1 MIVFTRVPVPGQTK
15 TRMMPYFTPEQCAD
29 LHRCFLQDV
38 SRQVKKVDAD
48 IIVSYT
54 GGNPDQLEQIFG
66 KKVMY
71 IEQIGDG
78 LGNRMADAIRK
89 AHETGYDKIVLIG
102 TDVPELEAETLDAAF
117 AMLDACD
124 VVMGPTEDGGYYLI
138 GMKEAHQQAF
148 NVKKYGEASVL
159 EETLKGISDAG
170 LTAVTID
177 SYDDIDTPED
187 AHGYR
192 ERMREDA
199 GLRRSATGKFL
210 RDNAKISI
218 IIPTYNEASTVA
230 QLMEQLQEYKEDAE
244 IIFVDGGSQD
254 DTLKIIDD
262 EFRVIT
268 CDKGRAIQ
276 MNTAARE
283 STGDILF
290 FLHCDS
296 KLPAKVTEEI
306 RHVMATDDYGC
317 FGVKYDSKN
326 FFMWTNRVISN
337 HRAWNRGLP
346 FGDQGIFIDRKL
358 FFEMGMFPEMSM
370 MEDYEFSRKM
380 LRYGFKPG
388 KATSRIETSGR
399 RYRGGTIGILKTE
412 YRLWNLRRMYRRG
425 DAIEKLAELYK
436 DIR

>member
-1 MIVFTRVPVPGQTK
+1 
-15 TRMMPYFTPEQCAD
+15 MPYLTPEQCAD

-38 SRQVKKVDAD
+38 SRQVRKVDAD

-138 GMKEAHQQAF
+138 GMKEAHPQAF

-159 EETLKGISDAG
+159 EETLKGIEDAG

-177 SYDDIDTPED
+177 SYYDIDTPED

-199 GLRRSATGKFL
+199 GLRKSATGRFL
-210 RDNAKISI
+210 QDNAKISI
-218 IIPTYNEASTVA
+218 IIPTYNEASTVGT
-230 QLMEQLQEYKEDAE
+230 LIEQLKEYKDDAE

-254 DTLKIIDD
+254 DTLKIIGD
-262 EFRVIT
+262 EFKVIT
-268 CDKGRAIQ
+268 CDKGRAVQ
-276 MNTAARE
+276 MNTAALE
-283 STGDILF
+283 SNGDILF

-296 KLPAKVTEEI
+296 KLPTKVTEEI
-306 RHVMATDDYGC
+306 RHVMATNDYGC

-326 FFMWTNRVISN
+326 FFMWTNRIISN

-388 KATSRIETSGR
+388 KAASRIETSGR
-399 RYRGGTIGILKTE
+399 RYRGGTIEILKTE
-412 YRLWNLRRMYRRG
+412 YRLWNLRRLYRRG
-425 DAIEKLAELYK
+425 DAIEKLAEMYK